1 MLFSH
6 NYTRIKIDSYDF
18 LSLENILTVQNAI
31 ILVKSVLNKDQ
42 NHYCYDI
49 FLEKCSYQLT
59 KK

>member
-42 NHYCYDI
+42 NHYYYDI
-49 FLEKCSYQLT
+49 FLEKCLYQLT